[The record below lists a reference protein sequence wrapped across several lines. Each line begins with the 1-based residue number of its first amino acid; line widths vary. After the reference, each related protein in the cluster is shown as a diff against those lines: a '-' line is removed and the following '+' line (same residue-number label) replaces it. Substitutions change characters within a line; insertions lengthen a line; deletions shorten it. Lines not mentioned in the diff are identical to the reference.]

1 MILVLTQGQF
11 SCQSQRRV
19 IPRNVQT
26 TVQLHSFHLLARV
39 CSKSFKLGF
48 SGARTENFQVYK
60 LALEKAEEPEIKLL
74 TSVEEGRGILKKHL
88 LH

>member
-1 MILVLTQGQF
+1 M
-11 SCQSQRRV
+11 C
-19 IPRNVQT
+19 
-26 TVQLHSFHLLARV
+26 
-39 CSKSFKLGF
+39 
-48 SGARTENFQVYK
+48 TENFQVYE